1 LCVVVEDVEGLAP
14 VFGVFRCFFLNLLEE
29 SDGFVH
35 VGLLGPVVLSP
46 HPCTTSS
53 HQETLG
59 VVRIFLF
66 GSEEE
71 KEVRQTEAPAEE
83 PQKKEDKFIIRF
95 REYIEQHMS
104 DSNLGVETIGMELGL
119 SRVQLYRKVKALT
132 GQSPVELLRTVRL
145 HKARRLLQDSV
156 KSISEVAYEV
166 GFTSPSY
173 FTKCFKDEFGVSPS
187 ELIS

>member
-1 LCVVVEDVEGLAP
+1 M
-14 VFGVFRCFFLNLLEE
+14 
-29 SDGFVH
+29 
-35 VGLLGPVVLSP
+35 
-46 HPCTTSS
+46 T
-53 HQETLG
+53 
-59 VVRIFLF
+59 
-66 GSEEE
+66 
-71 KEVRQTEAPAEE
+71 
-83 PQKKEDKFIIRF
+83 RF

-104 DSNLGVETIGMELGL
+104 DSNLSVEAIGAELGL

-173 FTKCFKDEFGVSPS
+173 FTKCFRDEFGASPS

>member
-1 LCVVVEDVEGLAP
+1 MEGYESGADGYITKPFSADVLIA
-14 VFGVFRCFFLNLLEE
+14 RIDNLLRNRLRLK
-29 SDGFVH
+29 G
-35 VGLLGPVVLSP
+35 
-46 HPCTTSS
+46 
-53 HQETLG
+53 
-59 VVRIFLF
+59 LF

-156 KSISEVAYEV
+156 KNISEVAYEV
-166 GFTSPSY
+166 GFTSPGY
-173 FTKCFKDEFGVSPS
+173 FAKCFKDEFGVSPS